1 MPVTLSN
8 IPEISNISIEEA
20 LRALLDYANAKGL
33 SDYVI
38 RLNLLLGEY
47 IRTTDALTLT
57 SEQKSAKIASVH
69 KAVLNIVVE
78 LETNGSNASDDSI
91 LVSQSQDSLDPEI
104 HKNTCNR
111 DEQLNSFKKINDS
124 LDSDRGL
131 QFYYVLGS
139 ESDVVP
145 GFIKRVAFDLS
156 GNVLGRLD
164 SSNDSIV
171 KVETDELD
179 FRLVSSDERSSLIEL
194 KKAVFDRFGVDT
206 TNPSIAPL
214 EGKTF
219 QYLLDHSPLLKEKG
233 RRRIFITHILVHEL
247 EWDEDLVPQIFDT
260 FFQQFFE
267 SFSAESSFEF
277 LFFVGFEYDE
287 EDGEDIRQII
297 RDQSLEIDGL
307 EKIPALQKISYK
319 DVRRWFNSY
328 RFMFE
333 DSGDRKDKL
342 IELFGEDKDVL
353 FDMEGVQR
361 KLKQLIKEYNNA
373 QLYG

>member
-20 LRALLDYANAKGL
+20 LRALLDYANEKGL
-33 SDYVI
+33 SDYVV

-57 SEQKSAKIASVH
+57 SEQKSAKIASIH

-131 QFYYVLGS
+131 QFYYVIGS

-164 SSNDSIV
+164 SSNDSII

-214 EGKTF
+214 EEKTF

-233 RRRIFITHILVHEL
+233 RHRIFITHILVHEL

-297 RDQSLEIDGL
+297 RNQSF
-307 EKIPALQKISYK
+307 QHF
-319 DVRRWFNSY
+319 RR
-328 RFMFE
+328 
-333 DSGDRKDKL
+333 
-342 IELFGEDKDVL
+342 
-353 FDMEGVQR
+353 
-361 KLKQLIKEYNNA
+361 
-373 QLYG
+373 